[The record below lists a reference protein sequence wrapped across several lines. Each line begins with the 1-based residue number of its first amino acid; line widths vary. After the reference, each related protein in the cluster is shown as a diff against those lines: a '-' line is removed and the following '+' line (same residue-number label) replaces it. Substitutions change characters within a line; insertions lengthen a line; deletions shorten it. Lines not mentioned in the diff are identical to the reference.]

1 VDDVSHLIRWIPAL
15 PLLGAA
21 LGGLWLIFAAR
32 PLPRPAVALLHCAGP
47 LAAFGLSAWLTAQL
61 ATQHEPTSR
70 VWIDDIYTWISSGD
84 FHAEVAFLFDPLS
97 AVMCL
102 VVTGV
107 GSLIHL
113 YSIGY
118 MGEDHRDDAGFAR
131 FFTYLNLFLGSMLIL
146 VLADNLVLLF
156 LGWEGVGLCSYLLIG
171 FWYLDDYNARC
182 GQKAF
187 VTNRVGDFAFLL
199 GIFLLFWSFAD
210 AGAPT
215 LSFRE
220 MAASI
225 DLLAERTLEVPA
237 WLCALGLEAPSWH
250 LLSLAALL
258 LFIGACGKSAQ
269 LPLHV
274 WLPDAMAGPTPVSA
288 LIHAATMVTAG
299 VYMVSRM
306 SFAYALAPGAQATVA
321 WVGGSTALFAASV
334 ALVQKDIKRVLA
346 WSTVSQLGYMFVAAG
361 VAAYTA
367 AIFHVVTHAFF
378 KALLFLGAGS
388 VILSMHHE
396 QNIDHMGGLKRSL
409 PWTRWTFLI
418 GVLALAGLPFAS
430 GFLSKEE
437 ILLAVSTAAGTPG
450 HGALLVMGLVTATL
464 TAFYA
469 LRLYMLVFEGRSR
482 TVHGASGAHAE
493 VHERGAWI
501 VAPLVVLGVLA
512 AIGGAIVGLP
522 DFWGELLALPTE
534 SNSLHHFLLP
544 FVRQAAEEGHAS
556 HWELFWLSFAIFLLF
571 GGFAVLLYLGR
582 IPLARDLLLSL
593 APVRRVLA
601 NAYGVDALY
610 DALIVRPL
618 ERVSRVFLFR
628 VVDVRWIDGAGVHGV
643 VALVRGLG
651 ERGLRRLQTGLVQSY
666 VFVMLLG
673 GMFLLAWMVRGV

>member
-1 VDDVSHLIRWIPAL
+1 VEDPSSLIRWIPAL
-15 PLLGAA
+15 PLATAL
-21 LGGLWLIFAAR
+21 LGGLWLIFARR
-32 PLPRPAVALLHCAGP
+32 PLPRALAALLHSSGP
-47 LAAFGLSAWLTAQL
+47 LAAFGVSVWLTTAL
-61 ATQHEPTSR
+61 ATQYEPASR
-70 VWIDDIYTWISSGD
+70 ALVDDVYTWISVGD
-84 FHAEVAFLFDPLS
+84 FHVDFAFLFDPLS

-118 MGEDHRDDAGFAR
+118 MADDHRDDAGFGR
-131 FFTYLNLFLGSMLIL
+131 FFAYLNLFLAAML
-146 VLADNLVLLF
+146 VLVLGDNLVLMF

-187 VTNRVGDFAFLL
+187 VVNRIGDFAFLL

-210 AGAPT
+210 AGKPT
-215 LSFRE
+215 VGFRE
-220 MAASI
+220 MAQNI
-225 DLLAERTLEVPA
+225 ELLAGSTVAVPA
-237 WLCALGLEAPSWH
+237 WLAPGAEVPSWR
-250 LLSLAALL
+250 LLTLACLL
-258 LFIGACGKSAQ
+258 LFGGACGKSAQ

-306 SFAYALAPGAQATVA
+306 SFAYELAPGAQATVA
-321 WVGGSTALFAASV
+321 WVGGLTALFAATV

-346 WSTVSQLGYMFVAAG
+346 WSTVSQLGYMFLAAG
-361 VAAYTA
+361 VSAYTA

-388 VILSMHHE
+388 VILSLHHE
-396 QNIDHMGGLKRSL
+396 QNIDHMGGLKRVL
-409 PWTRWTFLI
+409 PWTRWTFLL

-437 ILLAVSTAAGTPG
+437 ILLAASVAHHTPG
-450 HGALLVMGLVTATL
+450 HAALLVLGLVTATL
-464 TAFYA
+464 TAFYS

-482 TVHGASGAHAE
+482 AHGHAHE
-493 VHERGAWI
+493 VHEQGPFI
-501 VAPLVVLGVLA
+501 VTPLVILAVLA
-512 AIGGAIVGLP
+512 IFGGAVVGLP
-522 DFWGELLALPTE
+522 AFYAKLSGFPEFEGT
-534 SNSLHHFLLP
+534 LHSFLLP
-544 FVRQAAEEGHAS
+544 VVREAAAEGHAP
-556 HWELFWLSFAIFLLF
+556 HGELFLGSALIFLIG
-571 GGFAVLLYLGR
+571 GGFAVLLYRGR
-582 IPLARDLLLSL
+582 IQLARDLLTSL

-601 NAYGVDALY
+601 NAYGVDSLY

-618 ERVSRVFLFR
+618 ERLSRVFLHR
-628 VVDVRWIDGAGVHGV
+628 LVDVRWIDGRGVNGLAGF
-643 VALVRGLG
+643 VRGVA
-651 ERGLRRLQTGLVQSY
+651 ERGLARFQDGLVQSY
-666 VFVMLLG
+666 VFLMLLG
-673 GMFLLAWMVRGV
+673 GMALLAWMVGGA

>member
-1 VDDVSHLIRWIPAL
+1 VEDPSSLIRWIPAL
-15 PLLGAA
+15 PLLTAA
-21 LGGLWLIFAAR
+21 LGGLWLIFAPR
-32 PLPRPAVALLHCAGP
+32 PLPRALAGLLHSAGP
-47 LAAFGLSAWLTAQL
+47 IAAFGLSVWLTTLL
-61 ATQHEPTSR
+61 ATRYDAGSC
-70 VWIDDIYTWISSGD
+70 VLVDALYTWISAGD
-84 FHAEVAFLFDPLS
+84 FHAELAFLLDPLS

-131 FFTYLNLFLGSMLIL
+131 FFAFLNLFLAAMLVL
-146 VLADNLVLLF
+146 VLADNLVLMF

-187 VTNRVGDFAFLL
+187 VVNRIGDFAFLL

-210 AGAPT
+210 AGAPAIS
-215 LSFRE
+215 LRD
-220 MAASI
+220 MAANVG
-225 DLLAERTLEVPA
+225 LLAEHTVEVPG
-237 WLCALGLEAPSWH
+237 WFGALGLEAPSWR
-250 LLSLAALL
+250 LLSLAGLL

-306 SFAYALAPGAQATVA
+306 SFVYELAPGASAAIA
-321 WVGGSTALFAASV
+321 WVGALTALFAASV

-346 WSTVSQLGYMFVAAG
+346 WSTVSQLGYMFIATG

-378 KALLFLGAGS
+378 KALLFLAAGS
-388 VILSMHHE
+388 VILSLHHE
-396 QNIDHMGGLKRSL
+396 QNVDHMGGLKRAL

-437 ILLAVSTAAGTPG
+437 ILLAVSVAHGTPG
-450 HGALLVMGLVTATL
+450 HSALLVIGLVTATL
-464 TAFYA
+464 TAFYSV
-469 LRLYMLVFEGRSR
+469 RLYMLVFEGRSR
-482 TVHGASGAHAE
+482 GAHHPAHGE
-493 VHERGAWI
+493 HAVNERGAWI
-501 VAPLVVLGVLA
+501 LAPLVLLA
-512 AIGGAIVGLP
+512 ALAAVGGAVIGLP
-522 DFWGELLALPTE
+522 AFYAELSGLAE
-534 SNSLHHFLLP
+534 GSLHAFLLP
-544 FVRQAAEEGHAS
+544 VVREAHSDGHAPHS
-556 HWELFWLSFAIFLLF
+556 ALFLGSALIFAL
-571 GGFAVLLYLGR
+571 GAGFAWLLYRGR
-582 IPLARDLLLSL
+582 IQLARDLLTSL
-593 APVRRVLA
+593 APIRRVLA

-610 DALIVRPL
+610 DALVVRPL
-618 ERVSRVFLFR
+618 GRAARFLHR
-628 VVDVRWIDGAGVHGV
+628 VVDVRWIDGGGVHGV
-643 VALVRGLG
+643 AGAVRGAA
-651 ERGLRRLQTGLVQSY
+651 ERGLARFQDGLVQSY

-673 GMFLLAWMVRGV
+673 SLGLLYWMVRGA